1 MKKHYILAC
10 DIKISGDILGE
21 SNGILVDVN
30 AAKRFQIQR
39 LGITPMIGVTWSS
52 ANFNDYYYGIS
63 AAESARSGL
72 EEYEADS
79 SVTPYARMV
88 FDYSFNDHLSIWL
101 EGSVRHLGSEVKD
114 SPMVEDS
121 VRLGFGGGVNW
132 RF

>member
-1 MKKHYILAC
+1 M
-10 DIKISGDILGE
+10 
-21 SNGILVDVN
+21 N

-52 ANFNDYYYGIS
+52 SNFNDYYYGIS

-132 RF
+132 SF

>member
-1 MKKHYILAC
+1 
-10 DIKISGDILGE
+10 
-21 SNGILVDVN
+21 
-30 AAKRFQIQR
+30 
-39 LGITPMIGVTWSS
+39 MIGVTWSS
-52 ANFNDYYYGIS
+52 SNFNDYYYGIS

-72 EEYEADS
+72 KEYEADS
-79 SVTPYARMV
+79 SVTHYARMV